1 MKKYEFEIG
10 VERGSTMTRIP
21 LEELLRAGHD
31 LKGVARNIPL
41 EYNAVLSERYHCE
54 VYLKREDLQMVR
66 SFKIRGAYNKMCQ
79 LTKEEREKGVVCAS
93 AGNHAQGVAYS
104 CKAMGCHGKI
114 FMPVTTPKQKVS
126 QVARFG
132 EDFVEIILVGD
143 TFDASNAAATELAEK
158 EGLSFIHPFNDP
170 YVIAGQGTIGL
181 EIMNDDAGHMDYIFA
196 TIGGGG
202 MASGVGSYVKHIRPA
217 TKVIGVEPMG
227 AAGMKESLDTGE
239 VVTLET
245 VDKFADGAAVMR
257 VGDITFD
264 ICKEVL
270 DDIVLVPEGKV
281 CTTILELYNNN
292 AIVTEPAGAL
302 SIAALDFY
310 QKKIKGKKVAC
321 IISGG
326 NNDIARMQEIKER
339 SLLYEGLQH
348 YFIINF
354 PQRPGALREF
364 LTDVLGP
371 DDDIIRF
378 NYSKSNDKENGPTLL
393 GIELSRPEDYEPL
406 IRRMEAKGFRYTV
419 VNQSQQ
425 LFNLFCF

>member
-1 MKKYEFEIG
+1 MSMIP
-10 VERGSTMTRIP
+10 VEDI
-21 LEELLRAGHD
+21 LRAGHD
-31 LKGVARNIPL
+31 LKGVVRNHPL
-41 EYNAVLSERYHCE
+41 EINQVLSERYDCQ
-54 VYLKREDLQMVR
+54 VYLKREDLQTVR

-79 LTKEEREKGVVCAS
+79 LTQEERDKGIVCAS

-104 CKAMGCHGKI
+104 CRAMKCRGKI

-132 EDFVEIILVGD
+132 GEFVETVLVGD
-143 TFDASNAAATELAEK
+143 TFDASNTAATELSEK
-158 EGLSFIHPFNDP
+158 EGLAFIHPFNDP

-181 EIMNDDAGHMDYIFA
+181 EILNDDAGHMDYVFA

-217 TKVIGVEPMG
+217 TKVIGVEPKG
-227 AAGMKESLDTGE
+227 AAGMAASIDAGHVVSLDNI
-239 VVTLET
+239 
-245 VDKFADGAAVMR
+245 DKFADGAAVMR
-257 VGDITFD
+257 VGDLTYD
-264 ICKEVL
+264 ICKDVL
-270 DDIVLVPEGKV
+270 DDVIRVPEGKI
-281 CTTILELYNNN
+281 CTTILELYNNS

-302 SIAALDFY
+302 TIAALEFY
-310 QKKIKGKKVAC
+310 KDEIKGKKVAC

-364 LTDVLGP
+364 LSEVLGP
-371 DDDIIRF
+371 NDDIIRF
-378 NYSKSNDKENGPTLL
+378 NYSKSNDKENGPSLL
-393 GIELSRPEDYEPL
+393 GIELSRPEDYKPL
-406 IRRMEAKGFRYTV
+406 IKRMEAKGFRYTV
-419 VNQSQQ
+419 VNETEQ

>member
-1 MKKYEFEIG
+1 M
-10 VERGSTMTRIP
+10 SMIP
-21 LEELLRAGHD
+21 IEDILRAGHD
-31 LKGVARNIPL
+31 LKGIAKNHPL
-41 EYNAVLSERYHCE
+41 EINAVLSERYDCQ

-79 LTKEEREKGVVCAS
+79 LTQAERDKGVVCAS
-93 AGNHAQGVAYS
+93 AGNHAQGVAFS

-132 EDFVEIILVGD
+132 GDYVDIVLVGD
-143 TFDASNAAATELAEK
+143 TFDASNAAAVELSAK
-158 EGLSFIHPFNDP
+158 EGLAFIHPFNDP

-181 EIMNDDAGHMDYIFA
+181 EIMNDDAGHMDYVFA

-202 MASGVGSYVKHIRPA
+202 MASGVGSYIKHIRPA
-217 TKVIGVEPMG
+217 TKVIGVEPAG
-227 AAGMKESLDTGE
+227 AAGMAASVAAGE
-239 VVTLET
+239 VVSLESI
-245 VDKFADGAAVMR
+245 DKFADGAAVMR
-257 VGDITFD
+257 VGDLTYE
-264 ICKEVL
+264 ICQEVL
-270 DDIVLVPEGKV
+270 DDIVKVPEGKV
-281 CTTILELYNNN
+281 CTTILELYNDS

-302 SIAALDFY
+302 TIAALDFY
-310 QKKIKGKKVAC
+310 KDKIKGKKVAC

-364 LTDVLGP
+364 LSEVLGP
-371 DDDIIRF
+371 NDDIIRF
-378 NYSKSNDKENGPTLL
+378 NYSKSNDKDNGPSLL
-393 GIELSRPEDYEPL
+393 GIELSRPEDYQPL
-406 IRRMEAKGFRYTV
+406 IKRMEAKGFRYTV
-419 VNQSQQ
+419 VNDTEQ
-425 LFNLFCF
+425 LCNLFCF

>member
-1 MKKYEFEIG
+1 MSMIP
-10 VERGSTMTRIP
+10 VEDI
-21 LEELLRAGHD
+21 LRAGHD
-31 LKGVARNIPL
+31 LKGVVRNHPL
-41 EYNAVLSERYHCE
+41 EINQVLSERYDCQ
-54 VYLKREDLQMVR
+54 VYLKREDLQTVR

-79 LTKEEREKGVVCAS
+79 LTQEERDKGVVCAS

-104 CKAMGCHGKI
+104 CKAMKCHGKI

-132 EDFVEIILVGD
+132 GEFVETVLVGD
-143 TFDASNAAATELAEK
+143 TFDASNAAATELSEK
-158 EGLSFIHPFNDP
+158 EGLAFIHPFNDP

-181 EIMNDDAGHMDYIFA
+181 EILNDDAGHMDYVFA

-217 TKVIGVEPMG
+217 TKVIGVEPEG
-227 AAGMKESLDTGE
+227 AAGMAASIDAGKVVSLANI
-239 VVTLET
+239 
-245 VDKFADGAAVMR
+245 DKFADGAAVMR
-257 VGDITFD
+257 VGDLTYD
-264 ICKEVL
+264 ICKDVL
-270 DDIVLVPEGKV
+270 DDIIRVPEGKV
-281 CTTILELYNNN
+281 CTTILELYNNS

-302 SIAALDFY
+302 TIAALEFY
-310 QKKIKGKKVAC
+310 KDKIKGKKVAC

-364 LTDVLGP
+364 LAEVLGP
-371 DDDIIRF
+371 NDDIIRF
-378 NYSKSNDKENGPTLL
+378 NYSKSNDKENGPSLL
-393 GIELSRPEDYEPL
+393 GIEISRPEDYKPL
-406 IRRMEAKGFRYTV
+406 IKRMEAKGFRYTV
-419 VNQSQQ
+419 VNETEL

>member
-1 MKKYEFEIG
+1 MSK
-10 VERGSTMTRIP
+10 IP
-21 LEELLRAGHD
+21 LEDILRAGHD
-31 LKGVARNIPL
+31 LKGIAKNHPL
-41 EYNAVLSERYHCE
+41 ELNSVLSERYQCQ
-54 VYLKREDLQMVR
+54 VYLKREDLQTVR

-79 LTKEEREKGVVCAS
+79 LTEEERDRGVVCAS
-93 AGNHAQGVAYS
+93 AGNHAQGVAFS

-132 EDFVEIILVGD
+132 GEFVDIILVGD
-143 TFDASNAAATELAEK
+143 TFDDSNEAATK
-158 EGLSFIHPFNDP
+158 LSEEQNMPFIHPFNDP
-170 YVIAGQGTIGL
+170 LVIAGQGTIGL
-181 EIMNDDAGHMDYIFA
+181 EIMNDDAGHMDYVFA

-202 MASGVGSYVKHIRPA
+202 LASGVGSYIKHIRPA
-217 TKVIGVEPMG
+217 TKVIGVEPTG
-227 AAGMKESLDTGE
+227 AADMNFSMEHGGVVALDTI
-239 VVTLET
+239 
-245 VDKFADGAAVMR
+245 DHFADGAAVKR
-257 VGDITFD
+257 VGELTYD
-264 ICKEVL
+264 ICQEVL
-270 DDIVLVPEGKV
+270 DDIVVVPEGKI
-281 CTTILELYNNN
+281 CTTILELYNNS

-302 SIAALDFY
+302 TIAALDFY
-310 QKKIKGKKVAC
+310 KDKIKGKKVAC

-371 DDDIIRF
+371 NDDIIRF
-378 NYSKSNDKENGPTLL
+378 NYSKSNDKENGPSLL
-393 GIELSRPEDYEPL
+393 GVELSDPKDYEPL
-406 IRRMEAKGFRYTV
+406 IQRMEAKGFRYTP
-419 VNQSQQ
+419 VNQSEQ